1 MEFLKDSL
9 IFTQQIRNMQTII
22 NAIHWNIDPI
32 IFEIGSFGLRYYA
45 LCFLAAFAVSY
56 AIMLK
61 IFKQE
66 GKSQELLDQ
75 LSIYIFL
82 GTLIGARLGH
92 CLFYEFDYYSK
103 HPLEMILPFR
113 IVDGSFELTGFQ
125 GLASHGGA
133 IGILT
138 ALWMFSRKTKTNF
151 VWIADRLVLVVPLA
165 GAFVRLG
172 NFFNSEIIGLPSELP
187 WAVVFE
193 KIDSIPRHPAQ
204 LYEAIAY
211 VGIFFLLWMVFK
223 KGLPKQGYL
232 LGLFFV
238 LLFSARFILE
248 FFKENQEE
256 FEQGMQFNMGQLL
269 SIPFVAIGLYLM
281 FRKTNQQKNKN
292 KTHP

>member
-9 IFTQQIRNMQTII
+9 IFTHQIRNMQTII

-281 FRKTNQQKNKN
+281 FRKTNQQKK
-292 KTHP
+292 